1 MYFKRAFL
9 DFPKLIGLCL
19 AAGLF
24 AGLVLFIASKIYSDD
39 AGKINAAYVIDEED
53 DSFRSAIKY
62 LTQSANCKL
71 KPSSEDKAMSD
82 LYNKKVAAALLI
94 NNRDENGNTLN
105 TYDSAIKFIYPESE
119 EFISSIFGD
128 MIYAGLSDYIVI
140 RNSARTVKQL
150 YPDCDE
156 ESVDTLKDDLMDIL
170 IERNRNYERITYT
183 DTGDV
188 PLTTFYDGSAL
199 CLIILL
205 SSGVLIGLLKR
216 NDRLFLMSVKTKNI
230 TRLDIF
236 MARYIPIIGLYL
248 LINIIFSI
256 VYEVLFIGEFY
267 VIGLLSAQLAA
278 LSFIMSIVLIHELIS
293 DNTLGMV
300 ACMGFTILQMFL
312 GGCIIPASYLPDFI
326 NEAGDYLA
334 SKWGARAYGQL
345 LFGMESRQTLISL
358 SLINLFILL
367 FTGILPALRKE
378 NIADENL

>member
-128 MIYAGLSDYIVI
+128 IIYA
-140 RNSARTVKQL
+140 
-150 YPDCDE
+150 
-156 ESVDTLKDDLMDIL
+156 
-170 IERNRNYERITYT
+170 
-183 DTGDV
+183 
-188 PLTTFYDGSAL
+188 
-199 CLIILL
+199 
-205 SSGVLIGLLKR
+205 
-216 NDRLFLMSVKTKNI
+216 
-230 TRLDIF
+230 
-236 MARYIPIIGLYL
+236 
-248 LINIIFSI
+248 
-256 VYEVLFIGEFY
+256 
-267 VIGLLSAQLAA
+267 
-278 LSFIMSIVLIHELIS
+278 
-293 DNTLGMV
+293 
-300 ACMGFTILQMFL
+300 
-312 GGCIIPASYLPDFI
+312 
-326 NEAGDYLA
+326 
-334 SKWGARAYGQL
+334 
-345 LFGMESRQTLISL
+345 
-358 SLINLFILL
+358 
-367 FTGILPALRKE
+367 
-378 NIADENL
+378 